1 MKNSCSIIILVC
13 TLVFAISC
21 QNDREILNLLNSQEK
36 EDIIRGAYLAG
47 ESGDKKFSPML
58 LKNVNDVRTSTNLKF
73 KGYNVYQEK
82 MIALNKIYKQSP
94 PVQIT
99 NKPDSVIIKFYIGL
113 VERTK

>member
-1 MKNSCSIIILVC
+1 MKNICSIFILVC
-13 TLVFAISC
+13 ILVLATSC
-21 QNDREILNLLNSQEK
+21 QNDHNIFILLSSQEK

-58 LKNVNDVRTSTNLKF
+58 LKNANDVRISTNLKF
-73 KGYNVYQEK
+73 KGYSVYQEK

-99 NKPDSVIIKFYIGL
+99 NKPDSAIIKFYIGL
-113 VERTK
+113 VERIK